1 MRENMVFAFLS
12 QAYLFK
18 IVISSFTLFFSAKL
32 HSFVLAYGF
41 LRFLYVYVLLSLY
54 PFIADGR

>member
-1 MRENMVFAFLS
+1 MVFAFLS